1 MKFCYTIP
9 MLALLFQSPLTFIVL
24 TLVLIFSIGIHEFS
38 HALTADRLG
47 DPTPRAQGRLTINPL
62 AHIDPIGMLL
72 IFIIGFGWGKPVVYD
87 PYNLRNPHRDSA
99 YIALAGPLSSLLTA
113 LVFALFVH
121 FVPLY
126 APLLHIFTYAVH
138 LNVMLAIFN
147 LIPVYPLDGFHIV
160 GGLLPTHSREEW
172 MQLRSYGIIILI
184 LLIFPLFDNNSV
196 RSLLISPSIAFV
208 TSLLL
213 PVSIGGIL

>member
-1 MKFCYTIP
+1 

-72 IFIIGFGWGKPVVYD
+72 IIIIGFGWGKPVVYD

-121 FVPLY
+121 FV
-126 APLLHIFTYAVH
+126 
-138 LNVMLAIFN
+138 
-147 LIPVYPLDGFHIV
+147 
-160 GGLLPTHSREEW
+160 
-172 MQLRSYGIIILI
+172 
-184 LLIFPLFDNNSV
+184 
-196 RSLLISPSIAFV
+196 
-208 TSLLL
+208 
-213 PVSIGGIL
+213 